1 MDGEPI
7 DPSTTAH
14 SFWWGAFRNPLGL
27 RRRGSEGFDMS
38 LQAKVEVRLDV
49 AEIIRWIVIGCYLLT

>member
-1 MDGEPI
+1 
-7 DPSTTAH
+7 
-14 SFWWGAFRNPLGL
+14 
-27 RRRGSEGFDMS
+27 MS